1 MAKTEIVDTSFN
13 WQNKI
18 LYFKNLMHICNYIL
32 TIFVSLTCIFFFFF
46 FTSLLE
52 DWEKVRKNFYG
63 GGGEEKT
70 FYSIEDR
77 SKKNDNEAKEII

>member
-1 MAKTEIVDTSFN
+1 
-13 WQNKI
+13 
-18 LYFKNLMHICNYIL
+18 MHICNYIL

-46 FTSLLE
+46 FFLTSLLE
-52 DWEKVRKNFYG
+52 EWEKVRKNFYG

-77 SKKNDNEAKEII
+77 SKKNDNETKEII